1 MRLIGVFFPVKYDKL
16 LIKHIIL
23 GVKMMKVFVD
33 ADGCPV
39 VDISISIAKEFSL
52 DIIVVKNFA
61 HRITDSYAEI
71 VSVDIENDS
80 ADFYIVNHLS
90 KGDIVVTQ
98 DYGLA
103 ALVISKG
110 AYPINQNG
118 LVYTPENIDG
128 MLNTRH
134 VHKQLRKAGK
144 HHSNAK
150 KRTKE
155 DDSKFTISFRRLIAS
170 KINK

>member
-1 MRLIGVFFPVKYDKL
+1 
-16 LIKHIIL
+16 
-23 GVKMMKVFVD
+23 MKIFVD

-39 VDISISIAKEFSL
+39 VQIAIDLAKESSL
-52 DIIVVKNFA
+52 EIIVVKNFA
-61 HRITDSYAEI
+61 HRITDDYAEV

-90 KGDIVVTQ
+90 KGDLVVTQ

-103 ALVISKG
+103 ALVLAKG

-118 LVYTPENIDG
+118 LVYTPDNIDG

-134 VHKQLRKAGK
+134 VHQQLRKAGK

-150 KRTKE
+150 KRIKE
-155 DDSKFTISFRRLIAS
+155 NDDKFRVNFRRLIEYKMQS
-170 KINK
+170 

>member
-1 MRLIGVFFPVKYDKL
+1 
-16 LIKHIIL
+16 
-23 GVKMMKVFVD
+23 MKIFVD

-39 VDISISIAKEFSL
+39 VNIAIEIAKHFSL
-52 DIIVVKNFA
+52 EIIVVKNFA
-61 HRITDSYAEI
+61 HRIKDAYAQVI
-71 VSVDIENDS
+71 SVDIENDS

-103 ALVISKG
+103 ALVLSKG

-118 LVYTPENIDG
+118 LVYTHDNIDG

-150 KRTKE
+150 KRTRE
-155 DDSKFTISFRRLIAS
+155 NDDKFTVSFRRLIES
-170 KINK
+170 KIHN

>member
-1 MRLIGVFFPVKYDKL
+1 
-16 LIKHIIL
+16 
-23 GVKMMKVFVD
+23 MKIFVD

-39 VDISISIAKEFSL
+39 VDIAIKIAKEYAL

-61 HRITDSYAEI
+61 HRIKDSYAQV
-71 VSVDIENDS
+71 VSVDISNDS
-80 ADFYIVNHLS
+80 ADFYIVNNIN
-90 KGDIVVTQ
+90 KGDIIITQ

-103 ALVISKG
+103 AMCLSKA

-118 LVYTPENIDG
+118 IIYTPNNIDG

-134 VHKQLRKAGK
+134 IHSQLRRSGK
-144 HHSNAK
+144 NHSNFK

-155 DDSKFTISFRRLIAS
+155 NDIKFIKNFKNLIE
-170 KINK
+170 KVKDI

>member
-1 MRLIGVFFPVKYDKL
+1 
-16 LIKHIIL
+16 
-23 GVKMMKVFVD
+23 MKIFVD

-39 VDISISIAKEFSL
+39 VNITIEIAKHFSL
-52 DIIVVKNFA
+52 EIIVVKNFA
-61 HRITDSYAEI
+61 HRIKDAYAHVI
-71 VSVDIENDS
+71 SVDIENDS

-103 ALVISKG
+103 ALVLSKG

-118 LVYTPENIDG
+118 LVYTHDNIDG

-150 KRTKE
+150 KRTRE
-155 DDSKFTISFRRLIAS
+155 NDDKFTVSFRRLIES
-170 KINK
+170 KIHN

>member
-1 MRLIGVFFPVKYDKL
+1 
-16 LIKHIIL
+16 
-23 GVKMMKVFVD
+23 MKIFVD

-39 VDISISIAKEFSL
+39 VEIAIKIAKEFSL
-52 DIIVVKNFA
+52 EIVVVKNFA
-61 HRITDSYAEI
+61 HRITDPYAEVI
-71 VSVDIENDS
+71 SVDIENDS

-103 ALVISKG
+103 ALVLSKG
-110 AYPINQNG
+110 SYPINQNG

-134 VHKQLRKAGK
+134 IHQQLRKAGVR
-144 HHSNAK
+144 HSNAK
-150 KRTKE
+150 KRTKGN
-155 DDSKFTISFRRLIAS
+155 DDKFKISFRSLIES
-170 KINK
+170 KIN